1 MPSGS
6 HIPAWRERLT
16 SYHDKQLCDF
26 LEFGWPIGYTKS
38 SPPQSSSKNHGSALA
53 RPDIIDAFL
62 AKECSLGATCGP
74 FSANPL
80 ATPLITSPLQIA
92 TTRSGKPRVVLD
104 LSFPA
109 GSSVNSGIPKD
120 TYLNEPFSLRLP
132 GTDALQALIRI
143 KGRGCHLFKKDLS
156 RAYRQLR
163 VDPHDYSYLGF
174 THNGRLYF
182 DIAPP
187 FGLRSA
193 TMMCQ
198 RTTSAVTF
206 MFSSLGFACTNY
218 IDDFGG
224 AEVPANSTQA
234 FTALYHLLLDLGLQS
249 SPEKDSPPSTSM
261 VFLGVL
267 FNTDDM
273 TISVTPERVSDLLS
287 QCQAA
292 LSTSSLSVATL
303 RSLLGVMSFVTA
315 CV

>member
-1 MPSGS
+1 MPSGL

-62 AKECSLGATCGP
+62 VKECSLGATCGP

-92 TTRSGKPRVVLD
+92 TSRSGKPRVVLD

-143 KGRGCHLFKKDLS
+143 KGSGCHLFKKDLS

-163 VDPHDYSYLGF
+163 VDPHDYSYLEI
-174 THNGRLYF
+174 H
-182 DIAPP
+182 PQWSP
-187 FGLRSA
+187 VLRHRPSI
-193 TMMCQ
+193 
-198 RTTSAVTF
+198 RSPL
-206 MFSSLGFACTNY
+206 SH
-218 IDDFGG
+218 DD
-224 AEVPANSTQA
+224 VPAHHFRGHFHVQ
-234 FTALYHLLLDLGLQS
+234 FPRFCLYELHRRLQGHCS
-249 SPEKDSPPSTSM
+249 S
-261 VFLGVL
+261 
-267 FNTDDM
+267 
-273 TISVTPERVSDLLS
+273 
-287 QCQAA
+287 CQFH
-292 LSTSSLSVATL
+292 SSIH
-303 RSLLGVMSFVTA
+303 
-315 CV
+315 CP